1 MVLQALK
8 SPDDLVV
15 MGRILAPFGIKGW
28 LKIQPFTAES
38 DCLSALDTWWLGR
51 DGDWRQYRVVE
62 AKPQGRGVVAKLEGC
77 EDRETA
83 LEFRGKQVAV
93 TRDVLPRPGTNE
105 FYWADLIGLRVV
117 NSAAQD
123 FGEVT
128 RILETGANDVL
139 VVQGECE
146 RLIPFIADVIQAVDL
161 AAGEIRVDWGADY

>member
-1 MVLQALK
+1 
-8 SPDDLVV
+8 
-15 MGRILAPFGIKGW
+15 MGRISAPFGIKGW

-38 DCLSALDTWWLGR
+38 DCLSTLDTWWLGR
-51 DGDWRQYRVVE
+51 DGEWQQYRVEE
-62 AKPQGRGVVAKLEGC
+62 AQAHGPGVVAKLAGC
-77 EDRETA
+77 EDREAA
-83 LEFRGKQVAV
+83 LGFRGRQVAV
-93 TRDVLPRPGTNE
+93 NRDALPRPAANE

-139 VVQGECE
+139 VVQGERE

-161 AAGEIRVDWGADY
+161 AAGVIKVDWGADY